1 MLSMLSFGFCEII
14 STFSISCAMGCWRP
28 RPINISKGI
37 IKPFKIFQQIQRNG
51 KLVQPLNL
59 EVKWISKII
68 LSQHQN
74 NKCCCFLELCKFFVP
89 QSPPL
94 FKQFV
99 PQSPLPLNNSNI
111 VIVFIPRYKDILP
124 TVATGQCWPSLSKRR
139 SASGESRESRESLML
154 LLARQEHQLREI
166 DPRFIQHWTHGAKS
180 LKVFEYRWNVETR
193 LSLALASFLVVALFV
208 GNF

>member
-59 EVKWISKII
+59 EVKWISNVI
-68 LSQHQN
+68 LSQHQ
-74 NKCCCFLELCKFFVP
+74 KKLMLLLPWALWVY
-89 QSPPL
+89 L
-94 FKQFV
+94 YHRAA
-99 PQSPLPLNNSNI
+99 LPLNNPNI

-124 TVATGQCWPSLSKRR
+124 TLATGQCWPSLSKR

-154 LLARQEHQLREI
+154 LLAIEGNW
-166 DPRFIQHWTHGAKS
+166 P
-180 LKVFEYRWNVETR
+180 KVHVYNTGPMELNR
-193 LSLALASFLVVALFV
+193 
-208 GNF
+208 